1 MSVPLSIAH
10 KLWIVQLLLALML
23 TAVAYE
29 MLVPYPTN
37 EKVMNYRLPQVNKKK
52 YDSEK
57 RISPVYSDALF
68 FSNSWSRDKNSATTT
83 PLSPFELKGL
93 LISKTNPQRS
103 YALIRQHN
111 ILNDTNVKQG
121 DFLGEHEV
129 TKISPRGVV
138 LKKGNV
144 EIELKWDDATLE

>member
-68 FSNSWSRDKNSATTT
+68 FNFPSNS
-83 PLSPFELKGL
+83 
-93 LISKTNPQRS
+93 
-103 YALIRQHN
+103 
-111 ILNDTNVKQG
+111 
-121 DFLGEHEV
+121 
-129 TKISPRGVV
+129 
-138 LKKGNV
+138 
-144 EIELKWDDATLE
+144 